1 MADSEVFKANDKEIR
16 LFEKEKLDLYKG
28 TFVVCIVYGL
38 AAFILLAVILLTQWG
53 KEYIYDKFAPAVITY
68 ILGSLVIILYLLN
81 TIYTLRPRRVGKDA
95 ENDENI
101 ICPDYWKLEVVPMAD
116 QKKIVTNNLN
126 NTDGSAKKALIPEIA
141 REENVALRYRCVY
154 DNKVYGE
161 PGELRDMKNIIHKK
175 DGAGSA
181 TDIFLPGF
189 KTEAKATS
197 YTTSTTKSIKPEYS
211 IKIPDNSATNYKDIQ
226 KYAKF
231 SGIYNNASVTNTD
244 FAFGIGKSGYAVTSS
259 PSVLG
264 TDVATKYKAE
274 TPLNCDVVYPKVLGV
289 LDEKTK
295 EGNEVSCEYAKQCGI
310 SWSSLNCKK

>member
-1 MADSEVFKANDKEIR
+1 
-16 LFEKEKLDLYKG
+16 
-28 TFVVCIVYGL
+28 
-38 AAFILLAVILLTQWG
+38 
-53 KEYIYDKFAPAVITY
+53 
-68 ILGSLVIILYLLN
+68 
-81 TIYTLRPRRVGKDA
+81 LRPRRVGKDA

-101 ICPDYWKLEVVPMAD
+101 ICPDYWKLEVVPMED
-116 QKKIVTNNLN
+116 QKKIVTNNLEN
-126 NTDGSAKKALIPEIA
+126 LDTTSSAKKALIPEIA
-141 REENVALRYRCVY
+141 REENAALRYRCVY
-154 DNKVYGE
+154 DKKVYGE

-175 DGAGSA
+175 DGAGST
-181 TDIFLPGF
+181 TDTFLPGF
-189 KTEAKATS
+189 KTATLATS
-197 YTTSTTKSIKPEYS
+197 YTDSSTKTTKPDYS

-231 SGIYNNASVTNTD
+231 SGIYNNAASTVSDTG
-244 FAFGIGKSGYAVTSS
+244 FAFAIGKSGYAKTSS

-264 TDVATKYKAE
+264 PAVVTKYNTD